1 MAKKLV
7 TSAKAAR
14 RRRRKRQKVAMG
26 RMKEFS
32 YRGYSLEELQK
43 MSMEEFAK
51 LLPARGRRT
60 LMRGWDEE
68 RMKAV
73 RKIMNSDGS
82 KPVRTHRRDL
92 IILPQFVGKRVAV
105 YNGKEFVEFEI
116 KPEMIGHYLGEFAL
130 TRKEVK
136 HSGPGVGATRSSKF
150 VPLK

>member
-1 MAKKLV
+1 MAKMRKI
-7 TSAKAAR
+7 SAKAAR
-14 RRRRKRQKVAMG
+14 RRKRKTRKLVMG

-32 YRGYSLEELQK
+32 YRGYSLEELQR
-43 MSMEEFAK
+43 MSWDEFAE
-51 LLPARGRRT
+51 LLPARARRT
-60 LMRGWDEE
+60 LKRGWDEE

-73 RKIMNSDGS
+73 RKIINSDG
-82 KPVRTHRRDL
+82 KVVRTHRRDL

-105 YNGKEFVEFEI
+105 HNGKEFVEVDI

>member
-1 MAKKLV
+1 MAKMRKI
-7 TSAKAAR
+7 SAKSA
-14 RRRRKRQKVAMG
+14 RRRKRKTRKIIMG

-43 MSMEEFAK
+43 MSWDEFAE
-51 LLPARGRRT
+51 LLPARARRT
-60 LMRGWDEE
+60 LKRGWDEE

-73 RKIMNSDGS
+73 RKIINSN
-82 KPVRTHRRDL
+82 KMVKTHRRDL
-92 IILPQFVGKRVAV
+92 IILPQFVGKTVAV
-105 YNGKEFVEFEI
+105 HNGKEFVPVEI

>member
-1 MAKKLV
+1 MRKI
-7 TSAKAAR
+7 SAKSA
-14 RRRRKRQKVAMG
+14 RRRKRKTRKIIMG

-43 MSMEEFAK
+43 MSWDEFAE
-51 LLPARGRRT
+51 LLPARARRT
-60 LMRGWDEE
+60 LKRGWDEE

-73 RKIMNSDGS
+73 RKIINSN
-82 KPVRTHRRDL
+82 KMIKTHRRDL
-92 IILPQFVGKRVAV
+92 IILPQFVGKTVAV
-105 YNGKEFVEFEI
+105 HNGKEFVPVEI

>member
-1 MAKKLV
+1 MAKMRKI
-7 TSAKAAR
+7 SAKAAR
-14 RRRRKRQKVAMG
+14 RRKRKTKKLVMG

-32 YRGYSLEELQK
+32 YRGYSLEELQR
-43 MSMEEFAK
+43 MSWNEFAE
-51 LLPARGRRT
+51 LLPARARRT
-60 LMRGWDEE
+60 LKRGWDEE

-73 RKIMNSDGS
+73 RKIINSDG
-82 KPVRTHRRDL
+82 KVVRTHRRDL

-105 YNGKEFVEFEI
+105 HNGKEFVEVEI